1 MGSKMENWKY
11 QSFVAEGDS
20 SETFFYQIKHNGNTV
35 YVQFGP
41 VKQYN
46 GSPVYGVYL
55 AVYRKRKQ
63 EPIAFHSKA
72 TTGRIGATGL
82 LLAKQ
87 SFDIFL
93 EDFFEKTNFNSVILS
108 IVGSDIR
115 RYKVYKRT
123 LQRMGYVESKILGP
137 LCMSKIHRRED
148 FKCPV
153 C

>member
-1 MGSKMENWKY
+1 MENWKC
-11 QSFVAEGDS
+11 QSFVVEGDP
-20 SETFFYQIKHNGNTV
+20 SETFCYQTKHKGNTV
-35 YVQFGP
+35 YVQFGH

-63 EPIAFHSKA
+63 EAIAFNARSI
-72 TTGRIGATGL
+72 TGSIGITGL

-93 EDFFEKTNFNSVILS
+93 EDFFQKTNFNSVILS
-108 IVGSDIR
+108 IIGSDIR

-123 LQRMGYVESKILGP
+123 LERMGYVESEILGP

-148 FKCPV
+148 FKGPV

>member
-20 SETFFYQIKHNGNTV
+20 SETFCYQTKHNGNTV

-55 AVYRKRKQ
+55 TVYRKRKQ
-63 EPIAFHSKA
+63 EVIAFNARS
-72 TTGRIGATGL
+72 TTGSIGTTGL

-93 EDFFEKTNFNSVILS
+93 EDFFQKTNFNSVILS

-123 LQRMGYVESKILGP
+123 LGRMGYAESKILGP

-148 FKCPV
+148 FKGPV